1 MRSRKGIAGKMIKE
15 VIKNHASAS
24 RLFLWCVAQTG
35 NVSIFERMG
44 FEVTQRIESDI
55 LILASGSPATEVQ
68 MTMDVK
74 GFDGHSD
81 HHA

>member
-1 MRSRKGIAGKMIKE
+1 MRSRNGIAGKMIKE
-15 VIKNHASAS
+15 VIKNHASAT
-24 RLFLWCVAQTG
+24 RLSLWCVAQTG

-44 FEVTQRIESDI
+44 FKVTQRIESDI
-55 LILASGSPATEVQ
+55 LILNSGSSATEVQ

-74 GFDGHSD
+74 GFYGHSD

>member
-1 MRSRKGIAGKMIKE
+1 MRSRKGNAGKMIKE
-15 VIKNHASAS
+15 VIKNYASAS
-24 RLFLWCVAQTG
+24 RLSLWCVAQTG

-55 LILASGSPATEVQ
+55 LILDSGNPATEVQ